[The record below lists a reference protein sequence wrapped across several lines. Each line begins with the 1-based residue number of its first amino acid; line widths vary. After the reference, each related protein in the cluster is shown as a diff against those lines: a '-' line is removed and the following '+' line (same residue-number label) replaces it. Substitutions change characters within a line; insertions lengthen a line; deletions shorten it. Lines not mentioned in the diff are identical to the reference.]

1 MDARQQRA
9 KVLKR
14 NGEVVM
20 VADEPIVIP
29 CSNCRRRLGLKHAL
43 HVRAAEYWLALGN
56 VEEAAREVR
65 KIQWS
70 RRKHPDVRQIQ
81 EKIEVHAQFV
91 KTVIRDDCILEPYW
105 DFE

>member
-1 MDARQQRA
+1 MDGRRRQV
-9 KVLKR
+9 KVVKR
-14 NGEVVM
+14 NGVVIM
-20 VADEPIVIP
+20 VAEEPIVFP

-43 HVRAAEYWLALGN
+43 RVRAAEYWLALGN
-56 VEEAAREVR
+56 AEEAAREVE

-81 EKIEVHAQFV
+81 NKIEAHTEYV
-91 KTVIRDDCILEPYW
+91 KTVIQDDCILEPYW